1 MWLNILITIIISVSI
16 IAIIHHLLC
25 YFRDTYTE
33 KKTKNITEIQSQ
45 KYKTIMNSVQEM
57 NQQEKRA
64 LEEKLYVLQKQQHQS
79 TLQSHALSVQDLQ
92 EINQDLDQFI
102 QSQIYTD

>member
-1 MWLNILITIIISVSI
+1 
-16 IAIIHHLLC
+16 
-25 YFRDTYTE
+25 
-33 KKTKNITEIQSQ
+33 
-45 KYKTIMNSVQEM
+45 MNSVQEM